1 MQIGDI
7 FFVGVYRDRA
17 KFQLGHHN
25 SPDCRKLGTAIAN
38 LREKPDISAQ
48 YKCFRRKVMKD
59 LPNPKDPVELMG
71 QAYERLLES
80 AIEDAKKV
88 EKNRDLNCII

>member
-1 MQIGDI
+1 
-7 FFVGVYRDRA
+7 
-17 KFQLGHHN
+17 
-25 SPDCRKLGTAIAN
+25 
-38 LREKPDISAQ
+38 
-48 YKCFRRKVMKD
+48 MKD